1 MPKLDNMIKVKL
13 KNGSE
18 RLVPEITAKQLVS
31 KHGASIIG
39 EAHPMAGVPVELQ
52 KTPLITEL
60 PQFAKQVEILRAEN
74 DKLIAINKKQAQDIV
89 ELMQQIEK
97 LKENGKTI
105 QADAKETK
113 SGKKAVD
120 PNS

>member
-1 MPKLDNMIKVKL
+1 MIKVKL

-31 KHGASIIG
+31 KHGASIVG
-39 EAHPMAGVPVELQ
+39 EAHPMAGVPIELQ

-60 PQFAKQVEILRAEN
+60 PQFAKQVELLRAEN
-74 DKLIAINKKQAQDIV
+74 DKLTAINKKQAEDIV
-89 ELMQQIEK
+89 ELMKQIET

-105 QADAKETK
+105 QTDAKEAK
-113 SGKKAVD
+113 GRKAAID